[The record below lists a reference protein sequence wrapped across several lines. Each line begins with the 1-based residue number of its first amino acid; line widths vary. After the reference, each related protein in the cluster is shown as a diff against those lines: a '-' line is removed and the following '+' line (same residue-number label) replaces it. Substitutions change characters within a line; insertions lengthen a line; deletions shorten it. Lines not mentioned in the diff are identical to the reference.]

1 MSLKAGSGKR
11 EGGRHG
17 PRTPVRRPRA
27 LAALLLAIVAAMA
40 MALSGGFPSG
50 AEAAGFERGAVTVIC
65 ADGVA
70 KTVILDDEG
79 NPMDPYGETVCAGVC
94 LCGAAPGVALPPA
107 AQAPVARSGE
117 TAGILWQ
124 AATTVL
130 LFERGRCAAPRG
142 PPSEDIA

>member
-11 EGGRHG
+11 EGGRHW

-27 LAALLLAIVAAMA
+27 LAAHVLAIVAAMV

-50 AEAAGFERGAVTVIC
+50 AQAAGFAGGVVTVIC

-70 KTVILDDEG
+70 KTVILDAEG
-79 NPMDPYGETVCAGVC
+79 NPMSPSGAEVCAEAC
-94 LCGAAPGVALPPA
+94 LCGATPGVALSPE
-107 AQAPVARSGE
+107 AQGVVSRSGE
-117 TAGILWQ
+117 MAGMPWPTAT
-124 AATTVL
+124 AVL